1 MWLVIKTK
9 HNCNIK
15 LLKQNLINL
24 LNKDLKF
31 FAPKMKIIKLKSNK
45 FFYKDFFVLGS
56 YIILY
61 HSELKK
67 KIIVNKINYLKGIQ
81 YVLNT
86 FNYCQDEIE
95 KFVKRCKINED
106 CNGYLV
112 QNFFEIKKGNE
123 FKFISGPFVNF
134 VSELIDTQ
142 KKRIC
147 FLSGKYKI
155 LINKN
160 QNCISTG

>member
-67 KIIVNKINYLKGIQ
+67 KIIVNKINLLKE
-81 YVLNT
+81 N
-86 FNYCQDEIE
+86 
-95 KFVKRCKINED
+95 
-106 CNGYLV
+106 
-112 QNFFEIKKGNE
+112 
-123 FKFISGPFVNF
+123 
-134 VSELIDTQ
+134 ELIQLSKIFQVLSDIEIFQILT
-142 KKRIC
+142 KKKKSNS
-147 FLSGKYKI
+147 LYKEI
-155 LINKN
+155 FNKLLN
-160 QNCISTG
+160 E